1 MKTFKSINK
10 WTISGYKP
18 ETVLNKLNN
27 IELFD
32 VESKEY
38 VTKFKAPIKYKKMI
52 IELFPNAINE
62 SEFGIWIFIKKRILN
77 VSMIISLLTSM
88 IFFNYLSNLIFK
100 IEIKGDYPSFEN
112 TLINSLEDN
121 NLLKYKKFPKSS
133 ELLAIEETLL
143 EKHYEE
149 IEFLEIRRSGSTLK
163 IKYNKRR
170 KSIELPKPT
179 NNIYAKKD
187 GIIKQILVKTGV
199 VEVSINQFVKEGDL
213 LINDTIID
221 NNNNEIFIGCE
232 GKIYAYTWYLYE
244 ISYKNDKKMTS
255 DEVFIYL
262 LDEARNKA
270 NKNIDGEDEY
280 IEKENVLQFIENA
293 STITLK
299 VHYTLVEDITR

>member
-10 WTISGYKP
+10 WIISGYKP
-18 ETVLNKLNN
+18 ETVLNKLNH

-38 VTKFKAPIKYKKMI
+38 VTKFKAPIKYKKKI

-77 VSMIISLLTSM
+77 VSMIISLLTSL
-88 IFFNYLSNLIFK
+88 IFFNYLSSLIFK

-121 NLLKYKKFPKSS
+121 NLLKYKKFPISS

-179 NNIYAKKD
+179 NSIYAKKD

-221 NNNNEIFIGCE
+221 NNNNEIYIGCA

-244 ISYKNDKKMTS
+244 ISYENDKKMTS

-262 LDEARNKA
+262 LDEIRNRV
-270 NKNIDGEDEY
+270 NENIDGEDEY